1 MAQTEESHFTPYSR
15 LGSTCVFPIGHVLS
29 LGGVRRRDTCQVTQ
43 QQSRETSINSA
54 LTTPNTQVEGRAAAD
69 KFASKTEWSFTR
81 CLSSRKA
88 LRGAHTLS
96 SAEDP
101 DSSPVTSPP
110 RTWHEIRG
118 SSRTL
123 SGVRESQAEGV
134 QLKSDL
140 SRSESHTCTDKTAMK
155 ILNALI

>member
-15 LGSTCVFPIGHVLS
+15 LSSTCVFPIGHVLS

-88 LRGAHTLS
+88 LRGTHTLS

-123 SGVRESQAEGV
+123 
-134 QLKSDL
+134 
-140 SRSESHTCTDKTAMK
+140 RSE
-155 ILNALI
+155 NAEFGRVKLKVCSWKVTLAEVKVTHVQIKLLWKS